1 MKTDPHITVL
11 TARLGRKEENYEN
24 QILITKS
31 ITEGKIT
38 RKTMSEM
45 CAEFSSAPTSINE
58 YEIRGKKYIVT
69 IHYAGEKDI
78 GQVIYALATDR
89 AKRELGIG

>member
-1 MKTDPHITVL
+1 
-11 TARLGRKEENYEN
+11 
-24 QILITKS
+24 
-31 ITEGKIT
+31 
-38 RKTMSEM
+38 MSEM

-69 IHYAGEKDI
+69 SHYI

-89 AKRELGIG
+89 AKRELGI

>member
-1 MKTDPHITVL
+1 
-11 TARLGRKEENYEN
+11 
-24 QILITKS
+24 
-31 ITEGKIT
+31 
-38 RKTMSEM
+38 MSEM

-69 IHYAGEKDI
+69 SHYVGEKEI
-78 GQVIYALATDR
+78 RQVIYALATDR

>member
-1 MKTDPHITVL
+1 
-11 TARLGRKEENYEN
+11 
-24 QILITKS
+24 
-31 ITEGKIT
+31 
-38 RKTMSEM
+38 MSEM

-69 IHYAGEKDI
+69 SHYAGEKDI
-78 GQVIYALATDR
+78 GTDR